1 MTEAP
6 LPMAGSIF
14 QHEPIE
20 FQKCELSP
28 VIAVAQAPLKDKE
41 LLQIV
46 GQGTVEA
53 RHHFGTGSVTPR
65 RRRSDTR
72 TYTEVEEGRR

>member
-1 MTEAP
+1 MAEAP

-20 FQKCELSP
+20 FQQCELSP

-41 LLQIV
+41 LLQIA
-46 GQGTVEA
+46 GQRTVESA
-53 RHHFGTGSVTPR
+53 FISAPEVLLPADAAVPR
-65 RRRSDTR
+65 ERIPK
-72 TYTEVEEGRR
+72 

>member
-1 MTEAP
+1 MAEAP

-20 FQKCELSP
+20 FQQCELSP
-28 VIAVAQAPLKDKE
+28 VIAVAQAPLRQKE
-41 LLQIV
+41 FLQIV
-46 GQGTVEA
+46 GQGTVEV
-53 RHHFGTGSVTPR
+53 RLHFGTGSVTPR
-65 RRRSDTR
+65 RRRSATR